1 MLSRLFAVPI
11 PSSTRSSTHQSRSID
26 WDIFCTV
33 IDNFGDIGVCWRL
46 ARQLE
51 GEHGLTV
58 RLWVDDLVSFQRI
71 CPEVDPR
78 KALQMI
84 QGIEVRHWPS
94 DFPDLNPCDV
104 VIEAFACHL
113 PERFINTMATRKPS
127 PVWINLDY
135 LSAEAWVSGCHALPS
150 PHPRLPLTK
159 YFFFPGFDN
168 TTGGLLR
175 ERDLATRK
183 ESFCASSEQQ
193 IDFWNSID
201 QPQPSADTLLI
212 SLFSYENAAIKDLLS
227 ILAQS
232 ETPICCLAPLTR
244 SLSDIENFA
253 GQSLSAGDIIHK
265 NRLELRVLPF
275 VSQANYDRLLWSCD
289 INLVRGEDS
298 FVRAQWA
305 EKPMLW
311 QIYPQQE
318 DAHLVKLDAFLDL
331 FLAGLSQSV
340 AEPIRRF
347 YRAWNGQGLERLS
360 PELWSCWMKNLPD
373 IRKHS
378 EDWTKRLLNQQDLCS
393 NLVNF
398 ARSQL

>member
-71 CPEVDPR
+71 YPEVDPR

-94 DFPDLNPCDV
+94 DFPDLNPSDV

-232 ETPICCLAPLTR
+232 ETPVCCLAPLTR
-244 SLSDIENFA
+244 NLSDIEGFA
-253 GQSLSAGDIIHK
+253 GRSLSVGDIIHK
-265 NRLELRVLPF
+265 SQLELRMLPF
-275 VSQANYDRLLWSCD
+275 VSQADYDRLLWSCD

-305 EKPMLW
+305 GKPMLW

-340 AEPIRRF
+340 ADPIRSF
-347 YRAWNGQGLERLS
+347 YRAWNGQGVEQLS
-360 PELWSCWMKNLPD
+360 PEMWSCWMKNLPD

-378 EDWTKRLLNQQDLCS
+378 TDWTKRLLNQQDLCS

>member
-11 PSSTRSSTHQSRSID
+11 PSSTRSSKHQSRSID

-46 ARQLE
+46 ARQLG
-51 GEHGLTV
+51 GEHGLAV

-94 DFPDLNPCDV
+94 DFPDLNPSDV

-232 ETPICCLAPLTR
+232 ETPVCCLAPLTR
-244 SLSDIENFA
+244 NLSDIEGFA
-253 GQSLSAGDIIHK
+253 GRSLSVGDIIHK
-265 NRLELRVLPF
+265 SQLELRMLPF
-275 VSQANYDRLLWSCD
+275 VSQADYDRLLWSCD

-305 EKPMLW
+305 GKPMLW

-318 DAHLVKLDAFLDL
+318 DAHLVKLEAFLDL
-331 FLAGLSQSV
+331 FLAGLAESV
-340 AEPIRRF
+340 ADPIRGL
-347 YRAWNGQGLERLS
+347 YRAWNGQGLEQLS
-360 PELWSCWMKNLPD
+360 PEMWACWMKNLPD

>member
-113 PERFINTMATRKPS
+113 PARFINTMATRKPS

-201 QPQPSADTLLI
+201 QPQPSAGTLLI